1 MTKGIAERKACGPSR
16 ELVHEFEQAMASV
29 TGEFAEREVYALAL
43 ANELTRGWMEREL
56 QQIADTFDAT
66 VVVSKQRYRR
76 HAVGTVTYHSLC
88 GPLKVRRHSYR
99 VVGIHNGPTVIP
111 LELAA
116 GIHARATRA
125 LAHSVVHGFAIGP
138 LRDYEDAMRIGHR
151 SVPSRSTLE
160 RMAKAVATQLDRDA
174 PTLERDVRG
183 REVVA
188 ANAHSITV
196 GIDRT
201 TAPMAEPTGLVCAR
215 DAPPYMRQPPPQIV
229 VNYRMPYVATVAV
242 NDAAGNVITSKR
254 NAATIEA
261 GPAELL
267 AWLAAEVKHVLAQR
281 PRLPV
286 VVIQDGAPELW
297 NLIDAW
303 ESDFAIPITFKLI
316 DRYHVNARLSA
327 VAENIEP
334 DPRRRWKLLERWKA
348 SLARSDLAIPRLVR
362 NFYALV
368 NDVYDDETNWPYCE
382 PRSRATLHGL
392 RARVVEGHQNY
403 FARYAHHMKYATA
416 RRRHFPI
423 ASGVTEGAC
432 KSLIGARCKRSGQR
446 WQDHG
451 LTRCLLTRSLH
462 LNGRLGGCID
472 RFLVEAR
479 ASLGSA

>member
-1 MTKGIAERKACGPSR
+1 MTKCIAERKARGPSR
-16 ELVHEFEQAMASV
+16 ELVHEFERAMAAV
-29 TGEFAEREVYALAL
+29 TGEFAEREGHALAL
-43 ANELTRGWMEREL
+43 ANELTRSWMEREM
-56 QQIADTFDAT
+56 QQISDGFDAT

-99 VVGIHNGPTVIP
+99 LVGIHNGPTVVP
-111 LELAA
+111 VELAA

-125 LAHSVVHGFAIGP
+125 LAHSVAHGFATGP

-160 RMAKAVATQLDRDA
+160 RMAKAVATQLDHDG
-174 PTLERDVRG
+174 PSLERVVRA
-183 REVVA
+183 REPVA
-188 ANAHSITV
+188 AHAHSITV
-196 GIDRT
+196 GMDRT
-201 TAPMAEPTGLVCAR
+201 TTPMAEPTGAVSAR
-215 DAPPYMRQPPPQIV
+215 DAPPYLRRPPPEIV

-242 NDAAGNVITSKR
+242 NDAYGNVITSKR

-267 AWLAAEVKHVLAQR
+267 AWLAAEVNHVLAQR
-281 PRLPV
+281 PQLPV

-303 ESDFAIPITFKLI
+303 ESDFAIPIVLKLI

-327 VAENIEP
+327 VAENIEL
-334 DPRRRWKLLERWKA
+334 DPGKRWKLLDRWKA

-362 NFYALV
+362 SFYALV
-368 NDVYDDETNWPYCE
+368 NDVYDDDTNWPYCE
-382 PRSRATLHGL
+382 PRSRATLRGV
-392 RARVVEGHQNY
+392 RAKIVDGHQSY
-403 FARYAHHMKYATA
+403 LARYARHMKYASA
-416 RRRHFPI
+416 RRCGFPI
-423 ASGVTEGAC
+423 GSGVTEGAC

-451 LTRCLLTRSLH
+451 LSRCLLTRSLH
-462 LNGRLGGCID
+462 LNRRLGGCID
-472 RFLVEAR
+472 LLVAEAR
-479 ASLGSA
+479 ASLTTA